1 MVWFSRLGEG
11 LTCHGAFLTMPSQGG
26 VDMKPS
32 GIITLTTDF
41 GLSDPYVAMMKGV
54 ILSINPSARLVD
66 VTHQIG
72 TGSISQAA
80 LLIRETFS
88 YFPGGTV
95 HLAVVDP
102 GVGSNRRLLAL
113 EAADHFF
120 VGPDNGLFW
129 PVFHDFEG
137 AKAVQLTQ
145 SRYFLQS
152 ITPTFHGREIFA
164 PVAAH
169 LSLGLSLPSLG
180 PAVRDLTKLTTPQ
193 PRIEAG
199 VLCGEI
205 IRTDHFGNLVTNI
218 SGKELTNFLQSASPR
233 IEAGKLVI
241 RKLNRI
247 YADCEEGEPLALI
260 NSSGL
265 LEIAVNLGRAS
276 EYIGLNNGEIVGA
289 LVQVRR
295 A

>member
-1 MVWFSRLGEG
+1 
-11 LTCHGAFLTMPSQGG
+11 
-26 VDMKPS
+26 MKPS

-80 LLIRETFS
+80 LLIRETFP
-88 YFPGGTV
+88 YFPEGTV

-102 GVGSNRRLLAL
+102 GVGSDRRLIAL
-113 EAADHFF
+113 QAGAPFF
-120 VGPDNGLFW
+120 VGPDNGIFW
-129 PVFHDFEG
+129 PVFQDFGG
-137 AKAVQLTQ
+137 AKAVHLTQ
-145 SRYFLQS
+145 PRYFLPS
-152 ITPTFHGREIFA
+152 ITRTFHGREIFA

-169 LSLGLSLPSLG
+169 LSLGLSLESLG
-180 PAVRDLTKLTTPQ
+180 PSIHDLAKLTVPQ
-193 PRIEAG
+193 PFVKEG
-199 VLCGEI
+199 VLCGQI
-205 IRTDHFGNLVTNI
+205 IRVDNFGNLVTNI
-218 SGKELTNFLQSASPR
+218 PSRDLLNFLESGPLR
-233 IEAGKLVI
+233 IKAGKLVI
-241 RKLNRI
+241 RKLSRI

-260 NSSGL
+260 NSSNL

-276 EYIGLNNGEIVGA
+276 EYIGLKNGEIVGS
-289 LVQVRR
+289 LVEVHK

>member
-1 MVWFSRLGEG
+1 
-11 LTCHGAFLTMPSQGG
+11 
-26 VDMKPS
+26 MKPS

-54 ILSINPSARLVD
+54 ILSINPSAKLVD

-80 LLIRETFS
+80 LMIHETFPF
-88 YFPGGTV
+88 FPEGTV
-95 HLAVVDP
+95 HVAVVDP

-129 PVFHDFEG
+129 PVFRDFAG
-137 AKAVQLTQ
+137 AKAVQLTE

-247 YADCEEGEPLALI
+247 YADCEEGESLALI

>member
-1 MVWFSRLGEG
+1 
-11 LTCHGAFLTMPSQGG
+11 
-26 VDMKPS
+26 MKPS

-54 ILSINPSARLVD
+54 ILSINSSATLVD

-72 TGSISQAA
+72 TGAISQAA

-102 GVGSNRRLLAL
+102 GVGSNRRLIAL

-120 VGPDNGLFW
+120 VGPDNGLFGT
-129 PVFHDFEG
+129 VVRDFTG

-145 SRYFLQS
+145 SRYFLPA
-152 ITPTFHGREIFA
+152 ITHTFHGREIFA

-169 LSLGLSLPSLG
+169 LSLGLSLASLG
-180 PAVRDLTKLTTPQ
+180 PAVLDLTTLTTSEPS
-193 PRIEAG
+193 IEDG
-199 VLCGEI
+199 VLCGQI

-218 SGKELTNFLQSASPR
+218 SGETLTDFLQGVPPR
-233 IEAGKLVI
+233 ISAGKLVI

-247 YADCEEGEPLALI
+247 YSDCEEGEPLALI

-289 LVQVRR
+289 LVQVRK

>member
-1 MVWFSRLGEG
+1 
-11 LTCHGAFLTMPSQGG
+11 
-26 VDMKPS
+26 MKPS

-80 LLIRETFS
+80 LLIRETFP
-88 YFPGGTV
+88 YFPEGTV
-95 HLAVVDP
+95 HLTVVDP
-102 GVGSNRRLLAL
+102 GVGSDRRLIAL
-113 EAADHFF
+113 QAGAHFF

-129 PVFHDFEG
+129 PVFQDFGG
-137 AKAVQLTQ
+137 AKAVHLTQ
-145 SRYFLQS
+145 PRYFLPS
-152 ITPTFHGREIFA
+152 ITRTFHGREIFA

-169 LSLGLSLPSLG
+169 LSLGLSLESLG
-180 PAVRDLTKLTTPQ
+180 PSIHDLAKLTVPQ
-193 PRIEAG
+193 PFVKEG
-199 VLCGEI
+199 VLCGQI
-205 IRTDHFGNLVTNI
+205 IRVDNFGNLVTNI
-218 SGKELTNFLQSASPR
+218 PSRDLLNFLESGPLR
-233 IEAGKLVI
+233 IKAGKLVI
-241 RKLNRI
+241 RKLSRI

-260 NSSGL
+260 NSSNL

-276 EYIGLNNGEIVGA
+276 EYIGLKNGEIVGS
-289 LVQVRR
+289 LVEVHK

>member
-1 MVWFSRLGEG
+1 
-11 LTCHGAFLTMPSQGG
+11 
-26 VDMKPS
+26 MKPS

-66 VTHQIG
+66 ITHQIG

-80 LLIRETFS
+80 LLIRETFP
-88 YFPGGTV
+88 YFPEGTV

-102 GVGSNRRLLAL
+102 GVGSDRRLIAL
-113 EAADHFF
+113 QAGAHFF

-129 PVFHDFEG
+129 PVFQDVGG
-137 AKAVQLTQ
+137 AKAVHLTQ
-145 SRYFLQS
+145 RRFFLPSLTQ
-152 ITPTFHGREIFA
+152 TFHGREIFA

-169 LSLGLSLPSLG
+169 LSLGLSLDSFG
-180 PAVRDLTKLTTPQ
+180 PFIPELTKLTVPQ
-193 PRIEAG
+193 PFVKEG
-199 VLCGEI
+199 VLCGQV
-205 IRTDHFGNLVTNI
+205 IRVDNFGNLVTNI
-218 SGKELTNFLQSASPR
+218 PYGDLLNFLESDPPR
-233 IEAGKLVI
+233 IKAGKLVI
-241 RKLNRI
+241 RKLSRI

-260 NSSGL
+260 NSSNL

-276 EYIGLNNGEIVGA
+276 EYIGLKNGEIVGT
-289 LVQVRR
+289 LVEVHK

>member
-1 MVWFSRLGEG
+1 
-11 LTCHGAFLTMPSQGG
+11 
-26 VDMKPS
+26 MKRS

-72 TGSISQAA
+72 TGSVSQAA

-88 YFPGGTV
+88 FFPEGTV

-113 EAADHFF
+113 EAASHFF

-129 PVFHDFEG
+129 PVLRDFEET
-137 AKAVQLTQ
+137 KAVQLTQ

-169 LSLGLSLPSLG
+169 LSLGLALESLG
-180 PAVRDLTKLTTPQ
+180 PFIRDITTLTIPQ
-193 PRIEAG
+193 PYVNEG
-199 VLCGEI
+199 VLRGQI
-205 IRTDHFGNLVTNI
+205 VRVDNFGNLVTNI
-218 SGKELTNFLQSASPR
+218 SSGELLDFLESSPPR
-233 IEAGKLVI
+233 IEAGKLLI
-241 RKLNRI
+241 RKLTRI
-247 YADCEEGEPLALI
+247 YSDGEEGEPMALI
-260 NSSGL
+260 NSSDL

-276 EYIGLNNGEIVGA
+276 ETIGLKNGEIVGA
-289 LVQVRR
+289 LVEVRK

>member
-1 MVWFSRLGEG
+1 
-11 LTCHGAFLTMPSQGG
+11 
-26 VDMKPS
+26 MKPS

-66 VTHQIG
+66 VTHQLG

-80 LLIRETFS
+80 LVIRETFP
-88 YFPGGTV
+88 YFPQGTV

-102 GVGSNRRLLAL
+102 GVGSDRRLVAL
-113 EAADHFF
+113 QAGAHFF

-129 PVFHDFEG
+129 PVFRDFKG
-137 AKAVQLTQ
+137 AAAVQLTQ
-145 SRYFLQS
+145 TRYFLPS
-152 ITPTFHGREIFA
+152 VTHTFHGREIFA

-169 LSLGLSLPSLG
+169 LSLGLPLESLG
-180 PAVRDLTKLTTPQ
+180 PAVRNPTILTIPQ
-193 PRIEAG
+193 PYVQG
-199 VLCGEI
+199 DVLFGQI
-205 IRTDHFGNLVTNI
+205 IRVDNFGNLVTNI
-218 SGKELTNFLQSASPR
+218 SVRELTDFLESAPPR

-241 RKLNRI
+241 RKLGRI

-260 NSSGL
+260 NSSNL

-276 EYIGLNNGEIVGA
+276 EYIGLRDGEILGA
-289 LVQVRR
+289 LVEVSK